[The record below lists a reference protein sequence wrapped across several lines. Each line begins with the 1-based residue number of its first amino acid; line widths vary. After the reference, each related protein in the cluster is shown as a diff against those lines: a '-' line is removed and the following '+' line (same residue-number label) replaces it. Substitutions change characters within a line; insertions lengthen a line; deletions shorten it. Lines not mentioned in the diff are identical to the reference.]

1 MNALALQ
8 KTNGKSNIIFFRI
21 ESSPIH
27 EALLNMG
34 MMPNL
39 NGFIYV
45 SYALELIREDP
56 DSLHHI
62 TKGLYIDIA
71 KNFHTKPTS
80 VERAIRHAITMTWL
94 RGNRPYIN
102 HVFHDF
108 IDPDKCIPS
117 NTVFLAGLHNHL
129 KTLHYE

>member
-1 MNALALQ
+1 MNTLTLQ

-39 NGFIYV
+39 NGFIYI
-45 SYALELIREDP
+45 SYALELIQEDP
-56 DSLHHI
+56 DSLQHI

-71 KNFHTKPTS
+71 KNFHTKPAS
-80 VERAIRHAITMTWL
+80 VERAIRHAITMTWC
-94 RGNRPYIN
+94 RGSRTHIS
-102 HVFHDF
+102 HIFRDF
-108 IDPDKCIPS
+108 LDPDKCIPS
-117 NTVFLAGLHNHL
+117 NTVFLAGLHHHL
-129 KTLHYE
+129 QHA